1 MVEEDERMKEQLRR
15 QIKMKKKGAKGS
27 ANKNKEIAPATQNFV
42 DDESRNE

>member
-1 MVEEDERMKEQLRR
+1 
-15 QIKMKKKGAKGS
+15 MKKKGANKGT